1 MSLSTPSEKYDL
13 TLSLPPP
20 SLSLSISDYVNV
32 LEETKKN
39 MLLKFSLSDI
49 KIVKD
54 HVLLANM
61 SEGM

>member
-1 MSLSTPSEKYDL
+1 
-13 TLSLPPP
+13 
-20 SLSLSISDYVNV
+20 
-32 LEETKKN
+32 

-61 SEGM
+61 SEGMWFMLSQK